1 MMLEWKE
8 EKGSEISSELI
19 AKLGHGLFEEGR
31 GHGAVRHPNEEL
43 LAAVIAAA
51 NGVRVNVPG
60 IGDVQLDRKSSKKL
74 LRTLDR
80 TSPEE

>member
-8 EKGSEISSELI
+8 EKGSEISSDLI
-19 AKLGHGLFEEGR
+19 AKLGHGLFEESGS
-31 GHGAVRHPNEEL
+31 HGTVRHPNEEL

-60 IGDVQLDRKSSKKL
+60 IGMVDLNTKSLRKVVK
-74 LRTLDR
+74 TLDA
-80 TSPEE
+80 EAKED